1 MTDTDVMELEEV
13 DRRIIGALQV
23 DGRASWRTI
32 STVLGI
38 PLTTVVRRGNAL
50 LEAGV
55 VTVTVMGLAERTAI
69 IEVTTESSAVD
80 TVARV
85 LASRPET
92 VFVYALSSPTR
103 LVLEQYLSQQ
113 ELAFSVLKDI
123 PSIPGVTEVTVAPVL
138 EYHKTLT
145 QWMPGLITEAEA
157 MCLNPGYSTVN
168 DLRGRADAGDVVMLH
183 ALAED
188 GRLGTS
194 HLAETTGYSTTTVRK
209 RLARLLTRIAEV
221 RSVVRA
227 QDLGLH
233 AEAFLWFSTSPDKA
247 AEVAAAI
254 ASSPFAKYVVAV
266 LGESQI
272 VANVATRDYEAFGEF
287 LADKRWAGSVHGV
300 RASTVL
306 RTYKSGGVR
315 VG

>member
-1 MTDTDVMELEEV
+1 MELE
-13 DRRIIGALQV
+13 DIDHRIIGALQA
-23 DGRASWRTI
+23 DGRASWRAI
-32 STVLGI
+32 SKVLGI

-50 LEAGV
+50 IASGL
-55 VTVTVMGLAERTAI
+55 VTVTVMALAERTAI
-69 IEVTTESSAVD
+69 IEVATESSAVD
-80 TVARV
+80 SVARE

-103 LVLEQYLSQQ
+103 LVIEQYISQQ
-113 ELAFSVLKDI
+113 ELAFSVLEDI
-123 PSIPGVTEVTVAPVL
+123 PSILGVIEVTVAPVL

-145 QWMPGLITEAEA
+145 QWMPELITEAEA
-157 MCLNPGYSTVN
+157 TRLNPAYSSVN
-168 DLRGRADAGDVVMLH
+168 DLRGRADEGDVVMLQ

-194 HLAETTGYSTTTVRK
+194 RLAEITGYSTTTVRK

-227 QDLGLH
+227 QDLGML
-233 AEAFLWFSTSPDKA
+233 AEAFIWFSTAPDKT

-254 ASSPFAKYVVAV
+254 TSSPFAKYVVAV
-266 LGESQI
+266 LGEYQI
-272 VANVATRDYEAFGEF
+272 VANVAMKDYAAFQEF
-287 LADKRWAGSVHGV
+287 LADERWAGQVHGV

-315 VG
+315 VDSDQSAS